1 MKKNIL
7 AFCISLVAF
16 FIALDASSQGL
27 SRRQSLL
34 NRTGAAARPRAA
46 APAASATAG
55 ETGEAGEESADP
67 KEAPA
72 LNWDAAPV
80 DIVFQAY
87 GEQLD
92 KTILRD
98 PAVPNATITLK
109 SREGQKLT
117 KEEYIEA
124 IEVVLEMNGIHL
136 EPYGEKFMRAV
147 PRGKVRKEGI
157 PLYMDIA
164 DVPEDAKDGRVIS
177 VMLPFKSIATDEAQ
191 KALEGLKSDTG
202 VLNVFERTNAILVT
216 DTWQNIKRMEE
227 IAKAIDISSPVLE
240 QVFVY
245 QVENA
250 SANDIKTALE
260 QIVQESQKEQEKNG
274 RGVQNNS
281 NANSNMIRPTSL
293 GGNRLLG
300 GNRPNQSEQPKPA
313 ESLVTAMSDAD
324 RGMIRGKVLILA
336 DDRSNKLVI
345 ITSKSNYDFFE
356 KVIKQLDVETTPDTV
371 VKVYRLK
378 YAEAEEVADMIN
390 DLIGNAPSSKSS
402 SKNNQN
408 AAARGQGGTTRVSTP
423 TGAQPNQAARKSAN
437 QRTGEAKPGELSKE
451 NTTVLADK
459 RINGLVVMTN
469 KELVPVVESII
480 EAMDVKLSQVLI
492 ETVIIEVTLGDDLQ
506 TGIDWVQR
514 GRQRQYSTTDV
525 GTGTWSQ
532 NLTGYSQSSTLVTDD
547 RPMPGSVQGKDG
559 YWWNPIYEFVENTVP
574 VTTTSLVR
582 DGFVNNGSY
591 SMSGGG
597 GTGSGSL
604 STLVGAGLSLSD
616 KIANLKAAG
625 IDTSNMSASEILNLA
640 NQFGTESLNPIGA
653 GINYFLKSDKL
664 NIAAVIAASKT
675 DSRAKYIASPVVM
688 TVDNKEAT
696 IDATENRQFLT
707 GWSAQSGSYGNSGQP
722 TPNYSAKDIGIKIK
736 ITPKINPNGTV
747 MLEVEE
753 EYSQYVRNG
762 QSMLIPQSG
771 NYTQGSVDLAVERKM
786 SADVLLENMQ
796 TVVLGGLTETSTAET
811 ETGIP
816 ILKDIP
822 WIGKWLFGTVTK
834 TEARKELLIFL
845 TPYVLDEA
853 DAAQAEAL
861 RRKKALSDPRPWDD
875 HGWSASPLADP
886 VSKKEQMRKLK
897 DEWKSQDEERKTK
910 LAIEDEKVK
919 RAKALEQMSKEE
931 RNHWLEMHKDELD
944 EEDRKEELKELKEKM
959 KSKDDETQE
968 ELRKLAAQIR
978 ERKLVA
984 AEAEIKEADEAA
996 QAENENAKL
1005 KAEKAAKEEAEAEP
1019 AAEAAKAE
1027 PETGEE
1033 TE

>member
-1 MKKNIL
+1 MKKNII

-27 SRRQSLL
+27 IRRNTTGLPV
-34 NRTGAAARPRAA
+34 RTGTTPAAAAT
-46 APAASATAG
+46 APAAGSD
-55 ETGEAGEESADP
+55 ADDP
-67 KEAPA
+67 NKEPPA

-87 GEQLD
+87 GEQVD

-98 PAVPNATITLK
+98 PSVPNATITLK

-117 KEEYIEA
+117 KEEYLEA

-147 PRGKVRKEGI
+147 PRGKARKEGI

-177 VMLPFKSIATDEAQ
+177 VMIPFKSIATDEAQ
-191 KALEGLKSDTG
+191 KALEGFKSDTG

-216 DTWQNIKRMEE
+216 DTWQNIKTMDEL
-227 IAKAIDISSPVLE
+227 AKSIDISSPVLE

-250 SANDIKTALE
+250 SAGDIKTALE
-260 QIVQESQKEQEKNG
+260 SIVQESQKEQEKNG
-274 RGVQNNS
+274 KGVQNNA
-281 NANSNMIRPTSL
+281 ANSPTRPTIGS
-293 GGNRLLG
+293 GRLLG
-300 GNRPNQSEQPKPA
+300 PNRNAQPEAPKPV
-313 ESLVTAMSDAD
+313 ESVVTAMSDAD
-324 RGMIRGKVLILA
+324 RGMIRGKVLILS
-336 DDRSNKLVI
+336 DERSNKLVI

-356 KVIKQLDVETTPDTV
+356 KIIKQLDVETTPDTV

-378 YAEAEEVADMIN
+378 YAEAEEVSDMIN
-390 DLIGNAPSSKSS
+390 DLIGNAPSSKNS

-408 AAARGQGGTTRVSTP
+408 AAARGQGGTTRVSNP
-423 TGAQPNQAARKSAN
+423 TGAQGGANAATAARKSAN
-437 QRTGEAKPGELSKE
+437 QRTGDAKPGELSKE

-469 KELVPVVESII
+469 KELVPVVEGII

-514 GRQRQYSTTDV
+514 GRQRVFNQV
-525 GTGTWSQ
+525 GTGTFSQ
-532 NLTGYSQSSTLVTDD
+532 RLTGYSQSSTKTSEDA
-547 RPMPGSVQGKDG
+547 PMNGSIAGSDG
-559 YWWNPIYEFVENTVP
+559 MWWNPVYEIVENTMP
-574 VTTTSLVR
+574 VKSLVR

-591 SMSGGG
+591 GLGGGG
-597 GTGSGSL
+597 GTASALLGSVMN
-604 STLVGAGLSLSD
+604 VGTNAT
-616 KIANLKAAG
+616 AAY
-625 IDTSNMSASEILNLA
+625 
-640 NQFGTESLNPIGA
+640 FGGANPIGS
-653 GINYFLKSDKL
+653 GLNYILKSDKL
-664 NIAAVIAASKT
+664 NLSAIIQASKS
-675 DSRAKYIASPVVM
+675 DSRAKYIASPIVM

-696 IDATENRQFLT
+696 IEATQSRKFY
-707 GWSAQSGSYGNSGQP
+707 SGSTSTSSYGSNP
-722 TPNYSAKDIGIKIK
+722 TVTYNYSDKDIGIKIK
-736 ITPKINPNGTV
+736 VTPKINPNGTV
-747 MLEVEE
+747 MLEIEE
-753 EYSQYVRNG
+753 EYSQLGAGQDVLVSGSNG
-762 QSMLIPQSG
+762 TPNHETIDTSL
-771 NYTQGSVDLAVERKM
+771 TRKM
-786 SADVLLENMQ
+786 SADILLENMQ
-796 TVVLGGLTETSTAET
+796 SVVLGGLTETYTSSS

-822 WIGKWLFGTVTK
+822 WIGKWLFGSVSQH
-834 TEARKELLIFL
+834 EDRKELLVFM
-845 TPYVLDEA
+845 TPYVLDEG

-861 RRKKALSDPRPWDD
+861 RRKKALSDTRPWDD

-886 VSKKEQMRKLK
+886 VSKSEQMRRLK
-897 DEWKSQDEERKTK
+897 DEWKKQDEERKTK

-919 RAKALEQMSKEE
+919 RAKTLEAMDKAE
-931 RNHWLEMHKDELD
+931 RDHWLEMHKDELD
-944 EEDRKEELKELKEKM
+944 EEGRKEELKELKEKM

-968 ELRKLAAQIR
+968 ALHKLAAEIR

-996 QAENENAKL
+996 QSENENAKL
-1005 KAEKAAKEEAEAEP
+1005 LAEKAAKEEA
-1019 AAEAAKAE
+1019 K
-1027 PETGEE
+1027 ETVEE
-1033 TE
+1033 K

>member
-27 SRRQSLL
+27 IRR
-34 NRTGAAARPRAA
+34 NTTGLPARAGMTPAAAAT
-46 APAASATAG
+46 APAAGSD
-55 ETGEAGEESADP
+55 ADDP
-67 KEAPA
+67 NKEPPA

-87 GEQLD
+87 GEQVD

-98 PAVPNATITLK
+98 PSVPNATITLK

-117 KEEYIEA
+117 KEEYLEA

-147 PRGKVRKEGI
+147 PRGKARKEGI

-177 VMLPFKSIATDEAQ
+177 VMIPFKSIATDEAQ
-191 KALEGLKSDTG
+191 KALEGFKSDTG

-216 DTWQNIKRMEE
+216 DTWQNIKTMDEL
-227 IAKAIDISSPVLE
+227 AKSIDISSPVLE

-250 SANDIKTALE
+250 SAGDIKTALE
-260 QIVQESQKEQEKNG
+260 SIVQESQKEQEKNG
-274 RGVQNNS
+274 KGVQNNA
-281 NANSNMIRPTSL
+281 ANSPTRPTIGS
-293 GGNRLLG
+293 GRLLG
-300 GNRPNQSEQPKPA
+300 PNRNAQPEAPKPV
-313 ESLVTAMSDAD
+313 ESVVTAMSDAD
-324 RGMIRGKVLILA
+324 RGMIRGKVLILS
-336 DDRSNKLVI
+336 DERSNKLVI

-356 KVIKQLDVETTPDTV
+356 KIIKQLDVETTPDTV

-378 YAEAEEVADMIN
+378 YAEAEEVSDMIN
-390 DLIGNAPSSKSS
+390 DLIGNAPSSKSN

-408 AAARGQGGTTRVSTP
+408 AAARGQGGTTRVSNP
-423 TGAQPNQAARKSAN
+423 TGSQGANAASAARKSAN
-437 QRTGEAKPGELSKE
+437 QRTGDAKPGELSKE

-514 GRQRQYSTTDV
+514 GRQRVFNQV
-525 GTGTWSQ
+525 GTGTFSQ
-532 NLTGYSQSSTLVTDD
+532 RLTGYSQSSTKTSEDA
-547 RPMPGSVQGKDG
+547 PMNGSIAGSDG
-559 YWWNPIYEFVENTVP
+559 MWWNPVYEIVENTMP
-574 VTTTSLVR
+574 VKSLVR

-591 SMSGGG
+591 GLGGGG
-597 GTGSGSL
+597 GTASALLGSVMN
-604 STLVGAGLSLSD
+604 VGTNAT
-616 KIANLKAAG
+616 AAY
-625 IDTSNMSASEILNLA
+625 
-640 NQFGTESLNPIGA
+640 FGAANPIGS
-653 GINYFLKSDKL
+653 GLNYILKSDKL
-664 NIAAVIAASKT
+664 NLSAIIQASKS
-675 DSRAKYIASPVVM
+675 DSRAKYIASPIVM

-696 IDATENRQFLT
+696 IEATQSRKFY
-707 GWSAQSGSYGNSGQP
+707 SGSTSTSSYGSNP
-722 TPNYSAKDIGIKIK
+722 TVTYNYSDKDIGIKIK
-736 ITPKINPNGTV
+736 VTPKINPNGTV
-747 MLEVEE
+747 MLEIEE
-753 EYSQYVRNG
+753 EYSQLGAGQDVLVSGSNG
-762 QSMLIPQSG
+762 TPNHETIDTSL
-771 NYTQGSVDLAVERKM
+771 TRKM
-786 SADVLLENMQ
+786 SADILLENMQ
-796 TVVLGGLTETSTAET
+796 SVVLGGLTETYTSSS

-822 WIGKWLFGTVTK
+822 WIGKWLFGSVSQH
-834 TEARKELLIFL
+834 EDRKELLVFM
-845 TPYVLDEA
+845 TPYVLDEG

-861 RRKKALSDPRPWDD
+861 RRKKALSDTRPWDD

-886 VSKKEQMRKLK
+886 VSKSEQMRRLK
-897 DEWKSQDEERKTK
+897 DEWKKQDEERKTK

-919 RAKALEQMSKEE
+919 RAKTLEAMDKAE
-931 RNHWLEMHKDELD
+931 RDHWLELHKDELA
-944 EEDRKEELKELKEKM
+944 EEGRKEELNELKEKM

-968 ELRKLAAQIR
+968 ELHKLAAEIR

-996 QAENENAKL
+996 QSENENAKL
-1005 KAEKAAKEEAEAEP
+1005 LAEKAAKEEA
-1019 AAEAAKAE
+1019 K
-1027 PETGEE
+1027 ETVEE
-1033 TE
+1033 K

>member
-27 SRRQSLL
+27 IRR
-34 NRTGAAARPRAA
+34 NTTGLPARAGMTPAAAAT
-46 APAASATAG
+46 APAAGSD
-55 ETGEAGEESADP
+55 ADDP
-67 KEAPA
+67 NKEPPA

-87 GEQLD
+87 GEQVD

-98 PAVPNATITLK
+98 PSVPNATITLK

-117 KEEYIEA
+117 KEEYLEA

-147 PRGKVRKEGI
+147 PRGKARKEGI

-177 VMLPFKSIATDEAQ
+177 VMIPFKSIATDEAQ
-191 KALEGLKSDTG
+191 KALEGFKSDTG

-216 DTWQNIKRMEE
+216 DTWQNIKTMDEL
-227 IAKAIDISSPVLE
+227 AKSIDISSPVLE

-250 SANDIKTALE
+250 SAGDIKTALE
-260 QIVQESQKEQEKNG
+260 SIVQESQKEQEKNG
-274 RGVQNNS
+274 KGVQNNA
-281 NANSNMIRPTSL
+281 ANSPTRPTIGS
-293 GGNRLLG
+293 GRLLG
-300 GNRPNQSEQPKPA
+300 PNRNAQPEAPKPV
-313 ESLVTAMSDAD
+313 ESVVTAMSDAD
-324 RGMIRGKVLILA
+324 RGMIRGKVLILS
-336 DDRSNKLVI
+336 DERSNKLVI

-356 KVIKQLDVETTPDTV
+356 KIIKQLDVETTPDTV

-378 YAEAEEVADMIN
+378 YAEAEEVSDMIN
-390 DLIGNAPSSKSS
+390 DLIGNAPSSKSN

-408 AAARGQGGTTRVSTP
+408 AAARGQGGTTRVSNP
-423 TGAQPNQAARKSAN
+423 TGSQGANAASAARKSAN
-437 QRTGEAKPGELSKE
+437 QRTGDAKPGELSKE

-514 GRQRQYSTTDV
+514 GRQRVFNQV
-525 GTGTWSQ
+525 GTGTFSQ
-532 NLTGYSQSSTLVTDD
+532 RLTGYSQSSTKTSEDA
-547 RPMPGSVQGKDG
+547 PMNGSIAGSDG
-559 YWWNPIYEFVENTVP
+559 MWWNPVYEIVENTMP
-574 VTTTSLVR
+574 VKSLVR

-591 SMSGGG
+591 GLGGGG
-597 GTGSGSL
+597 GTASALLGSVMN
-604 STLVGAGLSLSD
+604 VGTNAT
-616 KIANLKAAG
+616 AAY
-625 IDTSNMSASEILNLA
+625 
-640 NQFGTESLNPIGA
+640 FGAANPIGS
-653 GINYFLKSDKL
+653 GLNYILKSDKL
-664 NIAAVIAASKT
+664 NLSAIIQASKS
-675 DSRAKYIASPVVM
+675 DSRAKYIASPIVM

-696 IDATENRQFLT
+696 IEATQSRKFY
-707 GWSAQSGSYGNSGQP
+707 SGSTSTSSYGSNP
-722 TPNYSAKDIGIKIK
+722 TVTYNYSDKDIGIKIK
-736 ITPKINPNGTV
+736 VTPKINPNGTV
-747 MLEVEE
+747 MLEIEE
-753 EYSQYVRNG
+753 EYSQLGAGQDVLVSGSNG
-762 QSMLIPQSG
+762 TPNHETIDTSL
-771 NYTQGSVDLAVERKM
+771 TRKM
-786 SADVLLENMQ
+786 SADILLENMQ
-796 TVVLGGLTETSTAET
+796 SVVLGGLTETYTSSS

-822 WIGKWLFGTVTK
+822 WIGKWLFGSVSQH
-834 TEARKELLIFL
+834 EDRKELLVFM
-845 TPYVLDEA
+845 TPYVLDEG

-861 RRKKALSDPRPWDD
+861 RRKKALSDTRPWDD

-886 VSKKEQMRKLK
+886 VSKSEQMRRLK
-897 DEWKSQDEERKTK
+897 DEWKKQDEERKTK

-919 RAKALEQMSKEE
+919 RAKTLEAMDKAE
-931 RNHWLEMHKDELD
+931 RDHWLEMHKDELD
-944 EEDRKEELKELKEKM
+944 EEGRKEELNELKEKM

-968 ELRKLAAQIR
+968 ELHKLAAEIR

-996 QAENENAKL
+996 QSENENAKL
-1005 KAEKAAKEEAEAEP
+1005 LAEKAAKEEA
-1019 AAEAAKAE
+1019 K
-1027 PETGEE
+1027 ETVEE
-1033 TE
+1033 K